1 MLRERITKCF
11 ENWRISTEKS
21 FGAENDIPPWPESH
35 HEKEFKKSD
44 KPAPSYE
51 EQIDPYTGLTD
62 KERVV
67 ANVLRSLLR
76 VTSELPNLSKQE
88 REIIDN
94 TIYEIQNILALRAMA
109 RAYPD
114 GWTKC

>member
-1 MLRERITKCF
+1 VLKERIAKCF
-11 ENWRISTEKS
+11 ETWHISTERAL
-21 FGAENDIPPWPESH
+21 GAESDIPPWPEDC

-51 EQIDPYTGLTD
+51 EQIDPSTGLTE
-62 KERVV
+62 KEKTV

-76 VTSELPNLSKQE
+76 VTSELPNLSTQE
-88 REIIDN
+88 REIIDD